1 MLSPQGVYQY
11 NESFGG
17 FLDSIKTGLA
27 AVVPGHT
34 IVGKWA
40 SGDTAGATADAA
52 KFAAGSLTGGKSGTG
67 LKASGTDPS
76 TFAQPK
82 TDEGSPILMYVA
94 LAGLGLGAFMLLRKR
109 K

>member
-1 MLSPQGVYQY
+1 MFSPQSVYQY

-17 FLDSIKTGLA
+17 WLDSVKSGLA

-40 SGDTAGATADAA
+40 KGDTAGAAADATKA
-52 KFAAGSLTGGKSGTG
+52 LTGGGKAGTG
-67 LKASGTDPS
+67 LRTNPMDPS
-76 TFAQPK
+76 FVQPK
-82 TDEGSPILMYVA
+82 EDDTGTILMYVA